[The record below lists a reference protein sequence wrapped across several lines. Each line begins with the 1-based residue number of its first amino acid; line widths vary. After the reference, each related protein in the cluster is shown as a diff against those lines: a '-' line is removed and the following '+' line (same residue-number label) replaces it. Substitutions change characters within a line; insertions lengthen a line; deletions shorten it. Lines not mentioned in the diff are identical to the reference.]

1 MGRVAYP
8 AGRPLNAGAL
18 SGVQSS
24 VNGKVLPLRTE
35 APEGEAALVARARD
49 GDRDAQDALLRRYLP
64 DVFALTKRL
73 LRDPDAASDATQDA
87 MVNALQGLGRF
98 RGDASFRTWILR
110 IAVNAAHS
118 TGRRRGRHREVD
130 LDIVKERAAS
140 GPDPQRAA
148 TNRIEAER
156 AQRMLERLP
165 PKQRLAITLRIHHG
179 LSYAEAGQVMKC
191 SEGAAR
197 VNYHL
202 GMKKLRELLA

>member
-1 MGRVAYP
+1 MT
-8 AGRPLNAGAL
+8 
-18 SGVQSS
+18 
-24 VNGKVLPLRTE
+24 GKVLPLRTE
-35 APEGEAALVARARD
+35 APEDEAALVARARA

-87 MVNALQGLGRF
+87 MVNALQGLARF
-98 RGDASFRTWILR
+98 RGEASFRTWMLR

-118 TGRRRGRHREVD
+118 TGRLRGRQREVD
-130 LDIVKERAAS
+130 LNIIAETPAG
-140 GPDPQRAA
+140 GPDPHRAA
-148 TNRIEAER
+148 TSRIEAER
-156 AQRMLERLP
+156 ALRMLERLP
-165 PKQRLAITLRIHHG
+165 PKQRLAVTLRIHHG